1 MLWVFDTNPIQTRR
15 CGSFFSEVMEMPRN
29 GSGVYSKPANAT
41 ATAGTKIESAHF
53 NTLIDDIAADLNAA
67 RPVVAGGTGVTSIA
81 AFKTACNL
89 VIGTDIQAY
98 NADLTAIAGLTS
110 AADSLPYFTGSGTAS
125 LADLS
130 PFGRTLIDDPS
141 AANARTTLELE
152 TIGQAEAEAGT
163 ATTTR
168 AFTAQRVKQA
178 IMALAGGGGIPS
190 AVVEDQKP
198 SGTAGGTNV
207 KGAWATRVLNTKI
220 YDPDSLVTL
229 ASNQVTVTNDG
240 WIEWEST
247 FQGTGETQTRL
258 FNVTDAVVAGAGT
271 SFYSTT
277 SNIETTIHGGG
288 SPVLAGKVYRVEYRA
303 GSVRSST
310 GLGNDSDYGTEV
322 YTRVRYWSS

>member
-1 MLWVFDTNPIQTRR
+1 MRAI
-15 CGSFFSEVMEMPRN
+15 FSEVMEMPRN

-98 NADLTAIAGLTS
+98 NADLTALAGLTS
-110 AADSLPYFTGSGTAS
+110 AADRLPYFTGSGTAS

-178 IMALAGGGGIPS
+178 IVALAGGVFNGYYESPEQTIDEGGLI
-190 AVVEDQKP
+190 
-198 SGTAGGTNV
+198 
-207 KGAWATRVLNTKI
+207 
-220 YDPDSLVTL
+220 TL
-229 ASNQVTVTNDG
+229 AHALGAVPKLVQIDLKCVSNDQGYVVDDIVVINHNLSTNGNYNRGISIRKDGDYIYVRTGSQGQVILNK
-240 WIEWEST
+240 
-247 FQGTGETQTRL
+247 TGNSIIIPAE
-258 FNVTDAVVAGAGT
+258 NKWKYIV
-271 SFYSTT
+271 
-277 SNIETTIHGGG
+277 
-288 SPVLAGKVYRVEYRA
+288 RA
-303 GSVRSST
+303 FV
-310 GLGNDSDYGTEV
+310 
-322 YTRVRYWSS
+322 